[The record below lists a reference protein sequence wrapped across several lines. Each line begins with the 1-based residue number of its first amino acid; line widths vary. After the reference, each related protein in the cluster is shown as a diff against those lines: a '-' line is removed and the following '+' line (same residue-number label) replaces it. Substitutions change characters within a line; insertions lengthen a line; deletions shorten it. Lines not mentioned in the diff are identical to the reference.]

1 MFPKVLLYFDAKR
14 SSGSEKAAV
23 HGAALSAGSF
33 GHPDLCRRPCLL
45 FMKNICRI
53 FGKEEEFCIRLPFLW
68 PSKNDT
74 QLCLGIRRR
83 QTSTDVVRTMKLSMA
98 GVSEAPKSI
107 DAVEE
112 RLDLWLLSLA
122 T

>member
-1 MFPKVLLYFDAKR
+1 MQ
-14 SSGSEKAAV
+14 KAMYPL
-23 HGAALSAGSF
+23 HEEHLSDLWKGR
-33 GHPDLCRRPCLL
+33 GILHPLT
-45 FMKNICRI
+45 FFVAIQ
-53 FGKEEEFCIRLPFLW
+53 
-68 PSKNDT
+68 NDT

>member
-1 MFPKVLLYFDAKR
+1 MQ
-14 SSGSEKAAV
+14 KAMYPL
-23 HGAALSAGSF
+23 HEEHLSA
-33 GHPDLCRRPCLL
+33 
-45 FMKNICRI
+45 
-53 FGKEEEFCIRLPFLW
+53 
-68 PSKNDT
+68 
-74 QLCLGIRRR
+74 
-83 QTSTDVVRTMKLSMA
+83 DVVRTMKLSMA